1 MNRIVVEPEEIHN
14 GRVELRDNRADH
26 IRNVLGA
33 TVGQALKVGV
43 ADGKLG
49 LGEVVRSDA
58 SGVELA
64 LTLEG
69 DGPEPWCDLILAMP
83 RPRVLKRL
91 WAQVAAL
98 GVGRLFLIH
107 AARVETCYFGSHW
120 LRPAA
125 YRPLLIE
132 GLMQAGTTRV
142 PHVFIEP
149 KLKRFADLRLP
160 VIAAGA
166 VCFIAHPDAAPTN
179 ETGWPTVSDGRRP
192 VIAVGPEG
200 GWMDDEVALFESHGF
215 RRISLGR
222 RILRTDTACVALLA
236 TLGRLFDGQTPKGC
250 VTPMSQTAPQFRKPA
265 GV

>member
-1 MNRIVVEPEEIHN
+1 MNRILIEAGEIQN

-33 TVGQALKVGV
+33 TVGQPLKIGV

-49 LGEVVRSDA
+49 SGEVVRCDA
-58 SGVELA
+58 SGVELV

-69 DGPEPWCDLILAMP
+69 ESPEPWCDLILAMP

-107 AARVETCYFGSHW
+107 AARVETCYFSSHW
-120 LRPAA
+120 LHPEA

-142 PHVFIEP
+142 PEIFIEP
-149 KLKRFADLRLP
+149 KLKRFAELRLP
-160 VIAAGA
+160 AIAAGA
-166 VCFIAHPDAAPTN
+166 VCFIAHPDAVPSA
-179 ETGWPTVSDGRRP
+179 ESGWPTVSDGRRP

-200 GWMDDEVALFESHGF
+200 GWIDDEVALFEAHGF
-215 RRISLGR
+215 RRLSLGR

-236 TLGRLFDGQTPKGC
+236 TLGQVYDPIDASFNCAGGLP
-250 VTPMSQTAPQFRKPA
+250 PLRKPA

>member
-1 MNRIVVEPEEIHN
+1 VNRILIASGEIQD
-14 GRVELRDNRADH
+14 GRVVLRDSRADH

-33 TVGQALKVGV
+33 TVGQELKIGV
-43 ADGKLG
+43 ADGPLG
-49 LGEVVRSDA
+49 LGQVVRCDA

-64 LTLEG
+64 LTLGGE
-69 DGPEPWCDLILAMP
+69 GPEPWCDLILAMP

-107 AARVETCYFGSHW
+107 AARVEACYFGSHW
-120 LRPAA
+120 LRPEA

-142 PHVFIEP
+142 PEVFIEP
-149 KLKRFADLRLP
+149 KLKRFADARLP

-166 VCFIAHPDAAPTN
+166 VCFIAHPDAAPAH
-179 ETGWPTVSDGRRP
+179 EPGWPTVSDGRRP

-200 GWMDDEVALFESHGF
+200 GWLDDEVALFESHGF

-236 TLGRLFDGQTPKGC
+236 TLGRLFDGATPL
-250 VTPMSQTAPQFRKPA
+250 TRDARPPHKPA
-265 GV
+265 GA